1 VGLVRWGL
9 AFELEDALTRHSAR
23 LAAFAFAPVAA
34 AILTLAGDEIQGADQ
49 TRSPHLFKTADDCM
63 ACHNNLRS
71 PSGEDVSIGASW
83 RGSMMANSARDPY
96 WQAAVRRET
105 LDHPTA
111 AAAIQDECSKCHMPM
126 ARTEAT
132 AGGREGE
139 VFAHL
144 PVGKGATRDDRLAHD
159 GVSCTICH
167 QITEEKLGTPAS
179 FTGGYVVSAARPLG
193 KSPRTADARPIFGP
207 FEVDKGLT
215 AIMHSATEFR
225 QAEASHIRQSELCAT
240 CHTLF
245 TKALGPRGELIGEIP
260 EQVPYLEWRH
270 SAFPG
275 ERRGCQSCHMP
286 PVETEMPISSVLG
299 QPRAGLARHGFVGGN
314 AFMLRMLNRYRE
326 ELAVASLAGEL
337 DEAIRQAGVNLQ
349 TASAAVTV
357 ERVDVSGMRLNVD
370 VGVRNLTGH
379 KLPTGYPSRRAWLHV
394 RIRDRAGRPVFESGA
409 VTPTGS
415 IEGNDNDIDA
425 AKFEP
430 HYAEVREP
438 GQVQIYES
446 VMGDPAGVPTTGLL
460 TGVRYLKD
468 NRIVPRGFEKASAA
482 ADIAIVG
489 GAAED
494 ADFADGT
501 DRVRY
506 SVDVA
511 GTEGPWQVDVE
522 LRFQSVGFRWADN
535 LKKYDASEPR
545 RFVSYYDAM
554 SAASSEIL
562 ARASATR

>member
-1 VGLVRWGL
+1 VGLVRWRL
-9 AFELEDALTRHSAR
+9 ALELEDALTSNAAR

-34 AILTLAGDEIQGADQ
+34 AIMTLGGAVIQGADQ
-49 TRSPHLFKTADDCM
+49 TRPPHLFKTADDCM
-63 ACHNNLRS
+63 ACHNSLRA
-71 PSGEDVSIGASW
+71 PSGEDVSIGVSW

-132 AGGREGE
+132 ARGREGE

-144 PVGKGATRDDRLAHD
+144 PAGKGATRDDQLAQD

-179 FTGGYVVSAARPLG
+179 FTGGYVVSLARPLG
-193 KSPRTADARPIFGP
+193 KSSRAADARPIFGP
-207 FEVDKGLT
+207 FEVDKGST
-215 AIMHSATEFR
+215 TIMHSATEFR

-245 TKALGPRGELIGEIP
+245 TKALGPRGEPVGEIP

-270 SAFPG
+270 SAYPR
-275 ERRGCQSCHMP
+275 ERRDCQSCHMP
-286 PVETEMPISSVLG
+286 AVEAEMPISSVFG
-299 QPRAGLARHGFVGGN
+299 QPRTGLARHLFIGGN
-314 AFMLRMLNRYRE
+314 AFMLRMLHRYRG
-326 ELAVASLAGEL
+326 ELAVASLPGEL
-337 DEAIRQAGVNLQ
+337 DEAVRQTELNLQ

-357 ERVDVSGMRLNVD
+357 ERVDASGTRLKVD

-394 RIRDRAGRPVFESGA
+394 TIRDRAGRPVFESGA

-415 IEGNDNDIDA
+415 IEGNDNDIDP

-438 GQVQIYES
+438 DQVQIYES

-468 NRIVPRGFEKASAA
+468 NRIVPRGFDKASAA
-482 ADIAIVG
+482 RDVAVVG
-489 GAAED
+489 GAAQD

-522 LRFQSVGFRWADN
+522 LRFQSIGFRWADN
-535 LKKYDASEPR
+535 LRKYDAPEPR
-545 RFVSYYDAM
+545 RFVTYYDAM